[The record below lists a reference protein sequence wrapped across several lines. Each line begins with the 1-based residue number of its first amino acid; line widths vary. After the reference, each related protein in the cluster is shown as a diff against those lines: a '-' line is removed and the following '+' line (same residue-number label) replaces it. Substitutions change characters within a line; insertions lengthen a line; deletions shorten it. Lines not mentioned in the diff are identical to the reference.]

1 MEFKYFY
8 KFKYK
13 ILKINLKESQKKF
26 HNKEELYDKLYHQY
40 IELEMKKDILNK
52 KYCEEEA
59 KNYPFVP
66 KINHV
71 NLIYPKK
78 KYSSSLS
85 LLSKENINNN
95 NNEYHS
101 NENSQ
106 FSKCNSFINLK
117 YISNNESQISL
128 MKRNLKNNSQKNLKL
143 NPNLMYNINNSK
155 LNSFSLKDIPY
166 FLKSENNFSKK
177 NELLK
182 KNIKNT
188 KPKSL
193 KKKGSLSKEK
203 KIPKN
208 KRRNSQSF
216 NNLLYNLNEYNSLN
230 SYNSSDNL
238 SELLSFHQ
246 NEEEKNLH
254 KKNQKSMGEIST
266 STNLCDRGTNYYTDK
281 QSRIERLSDL
291 NLFENLQ
298 NEQKHKKPKEFFYT
312 FKTGRIYYNTYYP
325 LKNHIPLQSLSDKS
339 TNILSPRNNSL
350 KTNDMKIIKNK
361 NKNLNN
367 KVYLDFSG
375 EDSYKKLTTQNSK
388 YKNTIIYEKDSL
400 KNINFKNLEISSG
413 VVNEYFLDKAFHQN
427 LEDNSHVTL
436 QSISDSKLFELS
448 NHYLTVDDSLD
459 KFLLMKNVNKK
470 KYNGLKNF
478 SKKNS

>member
-1 MEFKYFY
+1 MIFLF
-8 KFKYK
+8 
-13 ILKINLKESQKKF
+13 NF
-26 HNKEELYDKLYHQY
+26 H
-40 IELEMKKDILNK
+40 I
-52 KYCEEEA
+52 
-59 KNYPFVP
+59 
-66 KINHV
+66 
-71 NLIYPKK
+71 
-78 KYSSSLS
+78 
-85 LLSKENINNN
+85 
-95 NNEYHS
+95 
-101 NENSQ
+101 
-106 FSKCNSFINLK
+106 
-117 YISNNESQISL
+117 
-128 MKRNLKNNSQKNLKL
+128 
-143 NPNLMYNINNSK
+143 
-155 LNSFSLKDIPY
+155 
-166 FLKSENNFSKK
+166 
-177 NELLK
+177 
-182 KNIKNT
+182 
-188 KPKSL
+188 
-193 KKKGSLSKEK
+193 
-203 KIPKN
+203 
-208 KRRNSQSF
+208 SQSF

-281 QSRIERLSDL
+281 QSRIEQLSNL

-298 NEQKHKKPKEFFYT
+298 NEKKYKKPKEFFYT
-312 FKTGRIYYNTYYP
+312 FKTGRVYYNTYYP

-459 KFLLMKNVNKK
+459 KFLLMKNVNKN
-470 KYNGLKNF
+470 KYNGLKKF

>member
-1 MEFKYFY
+1 
-8 KFKYK
+8 
-13 ILKINLKESQKKF
+13 
-26 HNKEELYDKLYHQY
+26 
-40 IELEMKKDILNK
+40 
-52 KYCEEEA
+52 
-59 KNYPFVP
+59 
-66 KINHV
+66 
-71 NLIYPKK
+71 
-78 KYSSSLS
+78 
-85 LLSKENINNN
+85 
-95 NNEYHS
+95 
-101 NENSQ
+101 
-106 FSKCNSFINLK
+106 
-117 YISNNESQISL
+117 
-128 MKRNLKNNSQKNLKL
+128 
-143 NPNLMYNINNSK
+143 
-155 LNSFSLKDIPY
+155 
-166 FLKSENNFSKK
+166 
-177 NELLK
+177 
-182 KNIKNT
+182 
-188 KPKSL
+188 
-193 KKKGSLSKEK
+193 
-203 KIPKN
+203 
-208 KRRNSQSF
+208 
-216 NNLLYNLNEYNSLN
+216 
-230 SYNSSDNL
+230 
-238 SELLSFHQ
+238 
-246 NEEEKNLH
+246 
-254 KKNQKSMGEIST
+254 MGEIST

-281 QSRIERLSDL
+281 QSRIEQLSNL

-298 NEQKHKKPKEFFYT
+298 NEQKYKKPKEFFYT

-413 VVNEYFLDKAFHQN
+413 VVNEYFLDNEFHQN

-459 KFLLMKNVNKK
+459 KFLLMKNVNKN
-470 KYNGLKNF
+470 KYNGLKKF